1 MSQPIGWDVFQS
13 ETSDDSE
20 FELWGVATESKP
32 QKVVKEEIPTENLK
46 RVSSS
51 CPKGHTWIAEERI
64 HNKGKGKYQWYIC
77 DTCNK
82 RQRRP
87 ITRRRNRKKK

>member
-1 MSQPIGWDVFQS
+1 MSQAVGWEVFQS

-20 FELWGVATESKP
+20 FELWGIATESKL
-32 QKVVKEEIPTENLK
+32 QKVMKEEIPTVNFK
-46 RVSSS
+46 RASSS
-51 CPKGHTWIAEERI
+51 CPKGHRWIAEEHI
-64 HNKGKGKYQWYIC
+64 HNKGRGKYQWYIC